1 MFMSV
6 LRISLD
12 SLTFTSI
19 PFLQMERMGHS
30 GTGPFRGLG
39 TCPYTARTA
48 SSACDEA
55 HPLGRWGTRP
65 DNGDQWPR

>member
-30 GTGPFRGLG
+30 GTGPFKGVGNPPLH
-39 TCPYTARTA
+39 C
-48 SSACDEA
+48 A
-55 HPLGRWGTRP
+55 HLHHRRATKHIR
-65 DNGDQWPR
+65 

>member
-30 GTGPFRGLG
+30 GT
-39 TCPYTARTA
+39 RTLRA
-48 SSACDEA
+48 GGNPPLHCAHRIIGVRRSTSAMRVGNS
-55 HPLGRWGTRP
+55 PG
-65 DNGDQWPR
+65 QW